1 MKIYER
7 SFNMATQIAAT
18 PILRG
23 NEAIN
28 VINEALQKPDEK
40 TRKAF
45 EMLEAEFSK
54 IIVKSL
60 D

>member
-1 MKIYER
+1 
-7 SFNMATQIAAT
+7 MATQIAAT

-23 NEAIN
+23 DEALN
-28 VINEALQKPDEK
+28 VINEARQKPDTK
-40 TRKAF
+40 TQKAF

-54 IIVKSL
+54 MIIKRP